1 MLSLIS
7 LNDPLDMAVFLRC
20 ANKLSYIHGLSGS
33 YDTEAWK
40 YYIINLR
47 FSKLQQ
53 IFRPRI
59 ILLIQ
64 VHPKKVYSREV
75 KKYQLGSVKVRTH
88 DDYDNSA

>member
-7 LNDPLDMAVFLRC
+7 LNDPSDRADLLRC
-20 ANKLSYIHGLSGS
+20 ANTLSYIHGLSGS

-53 IFRPRI
+53 IFCPRI
-59 ILLIQ
+59 NLLIQ
-64 VHPKKVYSREV
+64 GVSYGA
-75 KKYQLGSVKVRTH
+75 QLVFLYFSTIYIYLNGL
-88 DDYDNSA
+88 

>member
-64 VHPKKVYSREV
+64 VHPKKVYSREI